1 MKNTNIGIHNKMLN
15 SLIKKTW
22 MCLFVLIAMLMANV
36 AYAAN
41 HWSPPSDIDSVSPR
55 AEGIFVFVTGVSVIN
70 PGGCSNANGYV
81 IARDNPIFDDLYK
94 TALTALATGIKFR
107 AIVTDE
113 PGQCIKGKPIV
124 VFTSISPD

>member
-41 HWSPPSDIDSVSPR
+41 HWSVPSDIHSVSPR